1 MWTRAAFC
9 VRMFITKRMCKMKSD
24 HLFSHACFLLS
35 VLVSATSDIT
45 RQAPKKDATMFHSCG
60 GGGGSAGGGD
70 VSRGQGRRCKAH
82 SVENGEGEAWVLRAG
97 VLSRCEGPFVV
108 EVEAEVEHQP

>member
-1 MWTRAAFC
+1 
-9 VRMFITKRMCKMKSD
+9 
-24 HLFSHACFLLS
+24 
-35 VLVSATSDIT
+35 
-45 RQAPKKDATMFHSCG
+45 MFHSCG

-70 VSRGQGRRCKAH
+70 VSRGQGRRCMAH

-108 EVEAEVEHQP
+108 EVEAEVERHVRHYHENTVRRIGDLHGNGRWSGGLSLREP